1 VIKVEGQFEF
11 GNAVCILGDDGKEI
25 ARGLVNYNFR
35 DLGSIMGMRT
45 SAVRKIFGDNF
56 YNEVIHRDDLALL

>member
-1 VIKVEGQFEF
+1 MRIHGE
-11 GNAVCILGDDGKEI
+11 DGKEI

-45 SAVRKIFGDNF
+45 SAVRKNFGENF
-56 YNEVIHRDDLALL
+56 YNEVIHRDDLTLL

>member
-1 VIKVEGQFEF
+1 MIKVEGKFEF
-11 GNAVCILGDDGKEI
+11 GTVVRVLEEDGTEI

-35 DLGSIMGMRT
+35 DLEKIMGMRT
-45 SAVRKIFGDNF
+45 GAVRKIFGDNF